1 MSEVDALLRTL
12 RRVETP
18 CGAGVMIWHVWGEGA
33 PLVLLHGGVGSW
45 RHWLRVIP
53 RFAGTRQVI
62 VPDLP
67 GFSDSAVPPST
78 AIEDVADI
86 VAQGLRAVT
95 REPADLVGF
104 SFGATVASHLAL
116 HLGDQARSLTLVGAG
131 GLVPLRAP
139 MILEKVRGLEGT
151 ALRDAH
157 RENLARMMIADRA
170 KIDDLALD
178 IQEWNS
184 SRARLDTRVYVKEG
198 ALRRALGKLTLPVD
212 AVWGTLDQLAY
223 WGLEDRVDALR
234 ALHPDARISLIP
246 DAGHWLAYEAPEAL
260 TDILR
265 GYFENRR
272 VPMGAQ

>member
-1 MSEVDALLRTL
+1 MGAVETLLNTA

-18 CGAGVMIWHVWGEGA
+18 CGAGTMVWHVWGEGT

-53 RFAGTRQVI
+53 AFSGERQVI

-67 GFSDSAVPPST
+67 GFSESAVPPST
-78 AIEDVADI
+78 AIEDVAAV
-86 VAQGLRAVT
+86 VADGLRTITMAPV
-95 REPADLVGF
+95 DLVGF
-104 SFGATVASHLAL
+104 SFGATVASHLVL
-116 HLGDQARSLTLVGAG
+116 HLGAQARSLTLVGAG

-151 ALRDAH
+151 ALREAH
-157 RENLARMMIADRA
+157 RENLARMMISDRA

-198 ALRRALGKLTLPVD
+198 ALRRALAEVTVPVD

-223 WGLEDRVDALR
+223 WGLEDRLDALR
-234 ALHPDARISLIP
+234 ALHPHARITLIP
-246 DAGHWLAYEAPEAL
+246 DAGHWLPYEAPEAL
-260 TDILR
+260 IDILR

-272 VPMGAQ
+272 VPEGAP

>member
-1 MSEVDALLRTL
+1 MGAVEAMLRAA

-18 CGAGVMIWHVWGEGA
+18 CGTGVMVWHVWGEGA
-33 PLVLLHGGVGSW
+33 PLVFLHGGVGSW

-53 RFAGTRQVI
+53 GFAETRQVI

-67 GFSDSAVPPST
+67 GFSESAVPPST
-78 AIEDVADI
+78 AIEDVAAV
-86 VAQGLRAVT
+86 VADGLRAIT
-95 REPADLVGF
+95 DAPADLVGF

-116 HLGDQARSLTLVGAG
+116 HLGAQARSLTLVGAG

-139 MILEKVRGLEGT
+139 MVLEKVRGLEGE

-170 KIDDLALD
+170 KIDDLALE
-178 IQEWNS
+178 IQDWNS

-198 ALRRALGKLTLPVD
+198 ALRRALTQLTLPVD

-223 WGLEDRVDALR
+223 WGLEDRIAALR
-234 ALHPDARISLIP
+234 ALHPDARISLVP
-246 DAGHWLAYEAPEAL
+246 DAGHWLPHEAPQAL
-260 TDILR
+260 SDILR
-265 GYFENRR
+265 GYFANRR
-272 VPMGAQ
+272 VPIGAH

>member
-1 MSEVDALLRTL
+1 MGAVEALLATA

-18 CGAGVMIWHVWGEGA
+18 CGAGTMVWHVWGEGA
-33 PLVLLHGGVGSW
+33 PLVFFHGGVGSW

-53 RFAGTRQVI
+53 AFAGERQVI
-62 VPDLP
+62 APDLP
-67 GFSDSAVPPST
+67 GFSESATPPST
-78 AIEDVADI
+78 AIEDVTAI
-86 VAQGLRAVT
+86 VAQGLRTITTAPT
-95 REPADLVGF
+95 DLVGF

-116 HLGDQARSLTLVGAG
+116 YLGAQARSLTLVGAG

-139 MILEKVRGLEGT
+139 MILEKVRGLEGD

-170 KIDDLALD
+170 KIDDLALE

-198 ALRRALGKLTLPVD
+198 ALRRALAQLSLTID

-223 WGLEDRVDALR
+223 WGLEDRVAALR

-246 DAGHWLAYEAPEAL
+246 GAGHWLPYEAPAAL
-260 TDILR
+260 TAILR
-265 GYFENRR
+265 GYFENR
-272 VPMGAQ
+272 P

>member
-1 MSEVDALLRTL
+1 MGAVEALLRAA

-18 CGAGVMIWHVWGEGA
+18 CGAGVMVWHVWGEGA

-53 RFAGTRQVI
+53 AFAGERQVI

-67 GFSDSAVPPST
+67 GFSESAVPPST
-78 AIEDVADI
+78 AIEDVAGI
-86 VAQGLRAVT
+86 VADGLRAIT
-95 REPADLVGF
+95 AAPADLVGF

-116 HLGDQARSLTLVGAG
+116 HLADQARSLTLVGAG
-131 GLVPLRAP
+131 GLVPLRTP

-151 ALRDAH
+151 ALREAH
-157 RENLARMMIADRA
+157 RENLARMMIADPA

-178 IQEWNS
+178 IQTWNS

-198 ALRRALGKLTLPVD
+198 ALRRALAQLTLPVD

-223 WGLEDRVDALR
+223 WGLEDRLAALR
-234 ALHPDARISLIP
+234 ALHPDARITLIP
-246 DAGHWLAYEAPEAL
+246 DAGHWLPHEAPQAL
-260 TDILR
+260 SDILR
-265 GYFENRR
+265 GYFANRR
-272 VPMGAQ
+272 VPMGAH

>member
-1 MSEVDALLRTL
+1 MGAVEAQLRTA

-18 CGAGVMIWHVWGEGA
+18 CGAGQMVWHVWGDGA

-53 RFAGTRQVI
+53 GFAETRQVI

-67 GFSDSAVPPST
+67 GFSESATPPST
-78 AIEDVADI
+78 AIEDVAAV
-86 VAQGLRAVT
+86 VADGLRAIT
-95 REPADLVGF
+95 GAPADLVGF

-116 HLGDQARSLTLVGAG
+116 HLGAQARSLTLVGAG
-131 GLVPLRAP
+131 GLVPLRTP
-139 MILEKVRGLEGT
+139 MVLEKVRGLEGE

-157 RENLARMMIADRA
+157 RENLGRMMIADRA
-170 KIDDLALD
+170 KIDDLALE

-198 ALRRALGKLTLPVD
+198 ALRRALAQLTLPID
-212 AVWGTLDQLAY
+212 AVWGTLDQIAY
-223 WGLEDRVDALR
+223 WGLEDRVAALR
-234 ALHPDARISLIP
+234 ALHPDARITLIP
-246 DAGHWLAYEAPEAL
+246 DAGHWLPYEAPQAL
-260 TDILR
+260 SDILR

-272 VPMGAQ
+272 VPMGAH